1 MSDLPTLSPEQRH
14 IVDAV
19 TRRQRFATHWL
30 VEAGAG
36 TGKTTVAVHART
48 ALGGN
53 GTLAL
58 TFSNAGQL
66 RFRQVHE
73 RHFADALPRDAV
85 YTFDRLAY
93 EVLCG
98 QDNGVSYSTDGY
110 FTPEE
115 VRRGSVNRTGHM
127 LELLA
132 ELVAELNDA
141 WEGDIPSREEDLI
154 RHLEL
159 IANVR
164 VANVFRHPQMQ
175 SEEEF
180 LDDEDL
186 EQRQDYLIALD
197 LPPWFHDLFTRY
209 EQRRKAAYHLVGVDG
224 AAYDLAGDPQA
235 LLRYLKARQIHTV
248 LVDEFHDTKALHFE
262 LLRVMAQAGCRLL
275 MIGDRHQD
283 IFAWRGLQPF
293 SAFDA
298 AASLPGLETL
308 TLTRSWRYGHRI
320 ARVAERIV
328 QQLQASAVVS
338 SAARTQQAQTRVTA
352 DLVSWLGDCRA
363 QGIPLDTHCAILPTA
378 ADCMAL
384 QLRLLD
390 ANVPFR
396 PVERVPY
403 VFHGHEF
410 RLLRGLALLYGQM
423 FGRLPAFHVNH
434 VYAFDLLLDIPAL
447 YIEPDTRDMLRHELG
462 LNSARVDGQR
472 LVTGDAA
479 IFGFAVAE
487 LVKELPD
494 ELRQPLAWAQWLQ
507 QAVVSLQLHALL
519 HQRAQ
524 HPAAGKQS
532 GLLLDAIAQRF
543 GQTEPAALLEHW
555 DERIARFMKQRHAGA
570 LVLTSVLHAK
580 GHEYEQVLLPCGEA
594 GWRAHLTQSTAPRW
608 RELYVAVT
616 RAKAGL
622 MLEIPADVQGLGA
635 RAGEIFGALSV

>member
-1 MSDLPTLSPEQRH
+1 MSDLPSLSPEQSA
-14 IVDAV
+14 IVAAV
-19 TRRQRFATHWL
+19 IKRQSYAAHWL

-36 TGKTTVAVHART
+36 TGKTTVAVHARA
-48 ALGGN
+48 ALGGQ

-73 RHFADALPRDAV
+73 RYFPDAALARDAV

-98 QDNGVSYSTDGY
+98 HDQGVSYSSDGY

-115 VRRGSVNRTGHM
+115 VRRGVVNRTGHM

-132 ELVAELNDA
+132 ELVDELNDP
-141 WEGDIPSREEDLI
+141 WEGDIPAREDDLI

-164 VANVFRHPQMQ
+164 VANVFRHPSMQ
-175 SEEEF
+175 AEEEF
-180 LDDEDL
+180 LDEDDL
-186 EQRQDYLIALD
+186 EQRQDYLASLD
-197 LPPWFHDLFTRY
+197 LPPWFYDLFTRF
-209 EQRRKAAYHLVGVDG
+209 EQRRKAAYHLVGVEG
-224 AAYDLAGDPQA
+224 AAYDLAGDPKA
-235 LLRYLKARQIHTV
+235 LVRYLKARQIHTI
-248 LVDEFHDTKALHFE
+248 LVDEFHDTKALHFD
-262 LLRVMAQAGCRLL
+262 LLRVMAGAGCRLL
-275 MIGDRHQD
+275 LIGDRHQD
-283 IFAWRGLQPF
+283 IFAWRGLKPF
-293 SAFDA
+293 SAFE
-298 AASLPGLETL
+298 AASALPGLEVL

-320 ARVAERIV
+320 ARIAERIV
-328 QQLQASAVVS
+328 QQLQPGAAVTS
-338 SAARTQQAQTRVTA
+338 GARTQQAQTRNTS
-352 DLVSWLGDCRA
+352 DLIAWLGDCRA
-363 QGIPLDTHCAILPTA
+363 QGVPLDTHCAILPTA

-390 ANVPFR
+390 ANVPFK

-410 RLLRGLALLYGQM
+410 RLLRGLALLYGQL

-434 VYAFDLLLDIPAL
+434 VYAFDLLLDVPAL
-447 YIEPDTRDMLRHELG
+447 YLDPDLRDTLRHGLG

-472 LVTGDAA
+472 LVTGDGA

-487 LVKELPD
+487 LVKVLPAEL
-494 ELRQPLAWAQWLQ
+494 LQPQAWPSWLG
-507 QAVVSLQLHALL
+507 AAIKHLQLHALL

-524 HPAAGKQS
+524 HPAAGRQS
-532 GLLLDAIAQRF
+532 GFLLDAIAERF

-555 DERIARFMKQRHAGA
+555 DERITRFMKQRHAGA

-580 GHEYEQVLLPCGEA
+580 GHEYEQVLLPCGQA
-594 GWRAHLTQSTAPRW
+594 GWRAHLLQPTAPRW

-616 RAKAGL
+616 RARAGV
-622 MLEIPADVQGLGA
+622 MLEIPTPEVAEKA
-635 RAGEIFGALSV
+635 IAIFGH